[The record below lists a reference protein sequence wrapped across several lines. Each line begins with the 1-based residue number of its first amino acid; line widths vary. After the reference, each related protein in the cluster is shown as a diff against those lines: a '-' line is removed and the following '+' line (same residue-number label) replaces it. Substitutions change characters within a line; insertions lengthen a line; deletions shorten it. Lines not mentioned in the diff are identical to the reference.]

1 MTYQL
6 LDLCKKFDLALKIF
20 YLNFLKKFFIC
31 LGLLYCFSPSHAET
45 DREIDEWG
53 TGHRSSNNTYIF
65 KKLNDNFVKITPAYS
80 NLLELDMPSLIV
92 DAKELMSNQDTRI
105 ILLSV
110 NKKIIFEKYTKN
122 SLRNSTPL
130 AFSMSK
136 SLTSIAVGQ
145 AYCSGN
151 INSLDDSISKYVP
164 RLSDTSWGN
173 STIRQLLLMNS
184 GSSIQ
189 KMELAGWQNEHV
201 KFKNSY
207 IYSGNQYRD
216 YIDDMTL
223 YDEKK
228 FKQGEIFQYNNY
240 DTIALGLVIEGAVS
254 KGFSEYFDE
263 SIWAFIGA
271 EKDGSWLRNRKS
283 QTATYNGFS
292 ASPEDYLRLG
302 HYINKLF
309 TQDNCLGNYLKESIK
324 FEQKVTP
331 TRCYGYQIWSWCD
344 GKSGFFFVGYG
355 GQYLVLQPSRDV
367 VFYLHQGSDKNV
379 PKLIAMYSKILNHL
393 YKSNFTIGGATL
405 ND

>member
-1 MTYQL
+1 MKNLHLKFL
-6 LDLCKKFDLALKIF
+6 LRL
-20 YLNFLKKFFIC
+20 FIC
-31 LGLLYCFSPSHAET
+31 LILSHCFSLSYAET
-45 DREIDEWG
+45 DRELDEWG

-65 KKLNDNFVKITPAYS
+65 KKSNDNFVKISPEFS
-80 NLLELDMPSLIV
+80 NLLELEIPSLNSDV
-92 DAKELMSNQDTRI
+92 NELMSSQNTRI

-110 NKKIIFEKYTKN
+110 NKKIIFEKYLKN

-136 SLTSIAVGQ
+136 SLTSIAIGK
-145 AYCSGN
+145 AYCSEK
-151 INSLDDSISKYVP
+151 INSLNDSVSKYVP
-164 RLSDTSWGN
+164 RLNNTSWGN
-173 STIRQLLLMNS
+173 STIQQLLLMNS
-184 GSSIQ
+184 GSSMQ
-189 KMELAGWQNEHV
+189 NMELAGWQNEHV

-240 DTIALGLVIEGAVS
+240 DTIALGLVIEGAVG

-271 EKDGSWLRNRKS
+271 EKDGAWLRNRKS

-292 ASPEDYLRLG
+292 ASPEDYIRLG
-302 HYINKLF
+302 HHINKLF
-309 TQDNCLGNYLKESIK
+309 TQDNCVGNYLRESIK
-324 FEQKVTP
+324 FEKKVTT

-355 GQYLVLQPSRDV
+355 GQYLVMQPSRDV
-367 VFYLHQGSDKNV
+367 VLYLHQGSDKNI
-379 PKLIAMYSKILNHL
+379 PKLIAIYSKILNHL
-393 YKSNFTIGGATL
+393 YKSNFTISGISL

>member
-1 MTYQL
+1 MKNLPFKFL
-6 LDLCKKFDLALKIF
+6 LRL
-20 YLNFLKKFFIC
+20 FIC
-31 LGLLYCFSPSHAET
+31 LILSHCFSLSYAET
-45 DREIDEWG
+45 DRELDEWG

-65 KKLNDNFVKITPAYS
+65 KKSNDNFVKISQEFS
-80 NLLELDMPSLIV
+80 NLIELEIPSLNSDV
-92 DAKELMSNQDTRI
+92 NELMSSQNTRI

-110 NKKIIFEKYTKN
+110 NKKIIFEKYLKN

-136 SLTSIAVGQ
+136 SLTSIAIGK
-145 AYCSGN
+145 AYCSDK
-151 INSLDDSISKYVP
+151 INSLNDSVSKYVP
-164 RLSDTSWGN
+164 RLSNTSWGN
-173 STIRQLLLMNS
+173 STIQQLLLMNS

-189 KMELAGWQNEHV
+189 NMELAGWQNEHV

-240 DTIALGLVIEGAVS
+240 DTIALGLVIEGAVG

-271 EKDGSWLRNRKS
+271 EKDGAWLRNRKS

-292 ASPEDYLRLG
+292 ASPDDYIRLG

-309 TQDNCLGNYLKESIK
+309 MQDHCLGNYLRESIK
-324 FEQKVTP
+324 FEKKVTT

-355 GQYLVLQPSRDV
+355 GQYLVMQPSRDV
-367 VFYLHQGSDKNV
+367 VLYVHQGSDKNV
-379 PKLIAMYSKILNHL
+379 PKLIAIYSKILNHL
-393 YKSNFTIGGATL
+393 FKSNFTISGISL